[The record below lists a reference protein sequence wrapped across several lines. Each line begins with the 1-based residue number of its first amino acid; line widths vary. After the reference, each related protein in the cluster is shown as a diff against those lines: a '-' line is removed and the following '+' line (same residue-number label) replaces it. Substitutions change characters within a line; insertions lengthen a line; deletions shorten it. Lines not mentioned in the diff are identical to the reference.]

1 MVTSRRE
8 VVGERSEE
16 EIRKSSQPLGA
27 VSDKGYSGYAEGTDR
42 GSQMGV
48 EGVGGGVDV
57 QLHFNL
63 VRPQS

>member
-48 EGVGGGVDV
+48 EGVGGGGGCTTA
-57 QLHFNL
+57 F
-63 VRPQS
+63 